1 MIPIFL
7 CLMKNKWRLLQIKYI
22 KRCCFINND
31 LRGGDLDKAKL
42 KDVLDSILK
51 NAVTRAGGVPGVVA
65 MVTDKDGN
73 IYEGAYGYRNIETK
87 EPMTLDTVFAMFS
100 TTKAVTG
107 LILMKLV
114 EDGLVSLSDPVS
126 KYLPEINDIEVLVGY
141 DENGYPQTKKPD
153 NEITIDMLMLHT
165 AGFGYEFFSEDDA
178 RYREAKGVPSILTS
192 TAASLQSVLLFEPGT
207 AWNYGV
213 NIDWVG
219 RVIEVVT
226 GLRLEAAMKKYL
238 FEPQNMKNISF
249 TPPVD
254 MKQRRAVIHLRNEEG
269 TISANTELAAPGT
282 PEMDMGGHGLYASI
296 DEYMKF
302 IRVILNEG
310 DNVLSPETVKQML
323 TNGLGELKSGGWK
336 TSNTTLSNDGEFF
349 PGFDKTWAYTFQVNE
364 TALPTGRPA
373 KQVMWAGLANL
384 FYWIDVENG
393 IGGFWATQVL
403 PFHDPAAYLGYVE
416 FESAVYGCLKN
427 Q

>member
-1 MIPIFL
+1 M
-7 CLMKNKWRLLQIKYI
+7 
-22 KRCCFINND
+22 
-31 LRGGDLDKAKL
+31 DKVQL
-42 KDVLDSILK
+42 KDVLDSVLK

-73 IYEGAYGYRNIETK
+73 VYEGAFGYRNIETK
-87 EPMTLDTVFAMFS
+87 EPMTLDTTFAMFS

-126 KYLPEINDIEVLVGY
+126 KYLPEINDVEVLLGF
-141 DENGYPQTKKPD
+141 DENGVPQTKKPD
-153 NEITIDMLMLHT
+153 NEVTVDMLMLHT

-178 RYREAKGVPSILTS
+178 KYREAKGVASVLTS
-192 TAASLQSVLLFEPGT
+192 TPAGIQSVLLFEPGT
-207 AWNYGV
+207 DWNYGV

-219 RVIEVVT
+219 RVIEAVT
-226 GLRLEAAMKKYL
+226 GLRLEDAMKKYL
-238 FEPQNMKNISF
+238 FEMQDMKNISF
-249 TPPVD
+249 TPPED

-269 TISANTELAAPGT
+269 TLSANTELAAPGT

-302 IRVILNEG
+302 IRVILNNG
-310 DNVLSPETVKQML
+310 DNVLSNDTVEQML

-336 TSNTTLSNDGEFF
+336 TSNPVLSNDGEFF
-349 PGFDKTWAYTFQVNE
+349 PGYEKTWAYTFQVNE
-364 TALPTGRPA
+364 TPLPTGRPA

-393 IGGFWATQVL
+393 IGGFWATQIF
-403 PFHDPAAYLGYVE
+403 PYQDPASYLGYLE
-416 FESAVYGCLKN
+416 FESAVYGFVNNK
-427 Q
+427 